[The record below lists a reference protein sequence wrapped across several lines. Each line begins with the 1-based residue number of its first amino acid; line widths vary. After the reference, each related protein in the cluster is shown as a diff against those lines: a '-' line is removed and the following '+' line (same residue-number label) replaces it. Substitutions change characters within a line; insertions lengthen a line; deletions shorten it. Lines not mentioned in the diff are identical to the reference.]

1 MRSLRYLSTRIFGLI
16 VSIFVLS
23 GGQSVDAMGLEARV
37 KDLHGSLVSLKKKL
51 TSLRDGLQEVKN
63 SLAGK
68 AYSGKRKRSVSDSGF
83 VVKSLK
89 KSVKPLPSIPTS
101 AAKPRPTGLKKPLS
115 GKKPLSI
122 VSKKPIVLPLSDMIK
137 KLINDSNRWLNCNN
151 MLHHANKNTPLVIHQ
166 AFEKMLQGNQDLLED
181 SEARILALV
190 IGSLEKNLSPENLVI
205 LNKIKNKM
213 ALTKDELDVFKYYY
227 KLYYNKTSEAQAL
240 FAKIKPK
247 ITMTE
252 VAPSSGSSPV
262 SGPAPLV
269 TPVESLTPPVS
280 GPKSPPPAP
289 KLPNTPLS
297 SGGSKSTPV
306 KKPSVSGPAPVSI
319 TDQIKSKGMGY
330 LKKLSEEDIEKD
342 KARRA
347 EELAKKQQEKDKV
360 AGEASTQT
368 KAAAADS
375 MFESLKA
382 NLGKRAEAIQ
392 GSDDDDEYPPG
403 YWD

>member
-1 MRSLRYLSTRIFGLI
+1 MRSLRYLSGLI
-16 VSIFVLS
+16 VCIFVSS

-101 AAKPRPTGLKKPLS
+101 AAKHGSTGLKKP
-115 GKKPLSI
+115 
-122 VSKKPIVLPLSDMIK
+122 IVLSLPDMIK
-137 KLINDSNRWLNCNN
+137 ELINN
-151 MLHHANKNTPLVIHQ
+151 LHFRSANSIILADNPVLIHS
-166 AFEKMLQGNQDLLED
+166 AIDRLLKGNQSKLTDQDWKILGRIVVLGDHRLTKLESRPLLEKIAKKENLTED
-181 SEARILALV
+181 EVLLFKDYYKFAFAKEARAL
-190 IGSLEKNLSPENLVI
+190 L
-205 LNKIKNKM
+205 
-213 ALTKDELDVFKYYY
+213 
-227 KLYYNKTSEAQAL
+227 
-240 FAKIKPK
+240 AKIKPK
-247 ITMTE
+247 ITMAE
-252 VAPSSGSSPV
+252 VAPSSGSLPV
-262 SGPAPLV
+262 SGPATLV
-269 TPVESLTPPVS
+269 TPVESSTPPV
-280 GPKSPPPAP
+280 GAPKSPPPAP
-289 KLPNTPLS
+289 KLPDTPLS